1 MMANNKFNPSKNN
14 FNQQPQDNDNKRTL
28 YLIIGSVV
36 ALLAILFI
44 GYRIF
49 FSAKDQTSKN
59 TSTNSDSRVSHINK
73 NGKDTQDE
81 DADTALNGN
90 SGSKG
95 SNNAGVGLDFNKNL
109 SDDDNGMKL
118 TGVTYAGIDGT
129 INIIPRQSNII
140 ATSTDQ
146 SFSLTAQP
154 NSQTWG
160 KLIYSGELYGFAA
173 YRNGST
179 WKRIDTIKPIPS
191 TDADMKDYGGKS
203 ADLISSD
210 IKNTSTLKD
219 KADKNGSIDNLDISK
234 HPELETMNKDTDTKK
249 GINTISELLIEQAP
263 KLVQT
268 GHFYFQDEYKYIVT
282 QKGYLSVP
290 ASQRFRFG
298 DTYMVIP
305 SKKAVQTLNTE
316 AQKNASNLVDSW
328 TTKVSHTIYVNGKL
342 IIIDGVAY
350 NLKDIALDL
359 YDKEDTTGMTSDAF
373 KDSNINVSSYNNP
386 IKLSTS
392 NSTDSSTE

>member
-1 MMANNKFNPSKNN
+1 MMANNKFNPSNN
-14 FNQQPQDNDNKRTL
+14 DFNQQPQDNDNKRTL

-36 ALLAILFI
+36 ALLVILFI
-44 GYRIF
+44 CYRIF

-59 TSTNSDSRVSHINK
+59 TSSNSDSRISHIK
-73 NGKDTQDE
+73 KSGKDTQDE

-129 INIIPRQSNII
+129 IDIIPRQSNII

-146 SFSLTAQP
+146 SFSLTSQP
-154 NSQTWG
+154 DSQSWG

-173 YRNGST
+173 YRTGST
-179 WKRIDTIKPIPS
+179 WKRIDTIKPIPN

-210 IKNTSTLKD
+210 IKNTSILKD
-219 KADKNGSIDNLDISK
+219 KGYKNGSIDNLDISK